1 MAQIFDWS
9 IRQFLKEAASSAP
22 TPGGGSVAAL
32 CGALA
37 ASMASMVASLTVG
50 KEKYAE
56 VEPEMK
62 AILERTAAL
71 LQRFEGLMAAD
82 IEAFNGFMAVYKLPK
97 NTEEQKAE
105 RARRM
110 QEALIRA
117 TETPLSIADACLE
130 VLGLAEQAA
139 LKGNKGAV
147 SDAGVAAHLA
157 EAALNAALLNVD
169 INVPSI
175 KDTAYVDKA
184 GAKGRELAHRAAAIK
199 ERAVQAVAARLSG
212 N

>member
-1 MAQIFDWS
+1 MAVFDWS

-22 TPGGGSVAAL
+22 TPGGGSTAAL

-37 ASMASMVASLTVG
+37 AAMASMVASLTVG
-50 KEKYAE
+50 KEKYKD

-62 AILERTAAL
+62 AMLEKTGEL
-71 LQRFEGLMAAD
+71 LARFEELVAGD

-97 NTEEQKAE
+97 DTEEEKAE

-110 QEALIRA
+110 QEALVKA
-117 TETPLSIADACLE
+117 TDTPLAIAGACLE
-130 VLGLAEQAA
+130 VLELAEQAA

-147 SDAGVAAHLA
+147 SDAGVATYLA

-175 KDTAYVDKA
+175 KDAAYVEKA
-184 GAKGRELAHRAAAIK
+184 LAKRQEFVRQAAAIK
-199 ERAVQAVAARLSG
+199 ERSLQVVHKRLTGS
-212 N
+212 

>member
-22 TPGGGSVAAL
+22 TPSGGSVAAL

-37 ASMASMVASLTVG
+37 TSMASMVASLTVG
-50 KEKYAE
+50 KKKYVE

-62 AILERTAAL
+62 AMLEKTAAL
-71 LQRFEGLMAAD
+71 LERFEELMAAD

-97 NTEEQKAE
+97 ETEEQKAE

-110 QEALIRA
+110 QEALIKA
-117 TETPLSIADACLE
+117 TETPLTIADACLE
-130 VLGLAEQAA
+130 VLKLAEQAA

-147 SDAGVAAHLA
+147 SDAGVAAYLA
-157 EAALNAALLNVD
+157 EAAVNAALLNVD
-169 INVPSI
+169 INVPLI
-175 KDTAYVDKA
+175 KDAAYVNKT
-184 GAKGRELAHRAAAIK
+184 GAKRQELARRAATIK
-199 ERAVQAVAARLSG
+199 KHAVQAVAARLAGS
-212 N
+212 

>member
-9 IRQFLKEAASSAP
+9 IKQFLKEASSSAP

-32 CGALA
+32 CGSLA

-50 KEKYAE
+50 KEKYRDVEAE
-56 VEPEMK
+56 MTT
-62 AILERTAAL
+62 ILEKTTAL
-71 LQRFEGLMAAD
+71 INGFEELVADDIAA
-82 IEAFNGFMAVYKLPK
+82 FSGFMAVFKLPK
-97 NTEEQKAE
+97 DTEDQKAE

-110 QEALIRA
+110 QEALKNA
-117 TETPLSIADACLE
+117 TDTPLAIASACLE
-130 VLGLAEQAA
+130 VLELAEQAA

-147 SDAGVAAHLA
+147 SDAGVAAFLS

-175 KDTAYVDKA
+175 KDADYVGKA
-184 GAKGRELAHRAAAIK
+184 QAERTNLGAKAAAIK
-199 ERAVQAVAARLSG
+199 GRTAAAVANRLSEK
-212 N
+212 

>member
-22 TPGGGSVAAL
+22 TPGGGSVSAL

-50 KEKYAE
+50 KEKYAD
-56 VEPEMK
+56 VQTEMK
-62 AILERTAAL
+62 AMLQKTADL
-71 LQRFEGLMAAD
+71 MDRFEELMKAD
-82 IEAFNGFMAVYKLPK
+82 IEAFGAFMAVYKLPK
-97 NTEEQKAE
+97 NTEEEKAE
-105 RARRM
+105 RAVRM
-110 QEALIRA
+110 QEALVQA
-117 TETPLSIADACLE
+117 TETPLRIAESCIE
-130 VLGLAEQAA
+130 VLELAEQAA

-147 SDAGVAAHLA
+147 SDAGVATYLS

-169 INVPSI
+169 INVPLI
-175 KDTAYVDKA
+175 KDGAYVSQTV
-184 GAKGRELAHRAAAIK
+184 AKRNELRRMAAAIK
-199 ERAVQAVAARLSG
+199 DRAVAVVDSRLSG